1 MKSTYFE
8 GRSNASDGTICHISL
23 TSAMKISARIVDVR
37 LIRSGDG
44 ASLSSRPR
52 ILCYTG
58 DKEKGIRLFQRIPRY
73 LGCQGI

>member
-1 MKSTYFE
+1 
-8 GRSNASDGTICHISL
+8 
-23 TSAMKISARIVDVR
+23 MKISARIVDVR